1 MEYFRWLTRRFHAD
15 GKKPP
20 LVKRTLCRRKTS
32 LLTYILKLIGRIFY
46 YHEWSYI
53 KKKIDDKILHL
64 KQYPQNIPPLIL
76 QHALL
81 SGEDHRFF
89 DHPGYDK
96 IAICRAI
103 WKRITKS
110 SREGASTIEQQ
121 LVRIITGDR
130 RYSMKR
136 KIKEI
141 SLAVLLVDEYPKLI
155 LPSIYLHLSYFG
167 WRMNGILQACERL
180 NISFSNM
187 SIHEAVSLIA
197 RLKYPEP
204 RMSPITRKTQ
214 IRRRANYILQLY
226 KKHIK
231 EERYECFTLNSTKR
245 NIFARTGFSVSR
257 A

>member
-1 MEYFRWLTRRFHAD
+1 
-15 GKKPP
+15 
-20 LVKRTLCRRKTS
+20 LVTF
-32 LLTYILKLIGRIFY
+32 ILKFIGRLF
-46 YHEWSYI
+46 HKKEWSYI
-53 KKKIDDKILHL
+53 KKKIDTEILNL
-64 KQYPQNIPPLIL
+64 KQHPQNIPPLIV
-76 QHALL
+76 QQALL

-96 IAICRAI
+96 IAICRVI
-103 WKRITKS
+103 WKRITRK
-110 SREGASTIEQQ
+110 SREGGSTIEQQ

-130 RYSMKR
+130 RYSIKR

-141 SLAVLLVDEYPKLI
+141 SLAVLLADEYPKII

-180 NISFSNM
+180 KISFSNM
-187 SIHEAVSLIA
+187 SMQEAVSLIA

-204 RMSPITRKTQ
+204 RFVSTARKVQ
-214 IRRRANYILQLY
+214 IARRANYILQLY

-231 EERYECFTLNSTKR
+231 EGRYVCFTINSTRR
-245 NIFARTGFSVSR
+245 NVFVKTGFSVSR